1 VMKLKRRQLSGRD
14 MAIETAEV
22 LVKVIGAAKGN
33 NPNLLITEVQDI
45 GRRLEEAGGTG
56 ELIVGNICRRVLFI
70 IRDEYATLIQASKAA
85 ESEDSAKAV
94 TARHPSLGDV
104 LEGDLALPGANRV
117 WTDDVPQHFKSVVVE
132 SIKELVKEIESIKE
146 HVADQVS
153 KP

>member
-1 VMKLKRRQLSGRD
+1 MKLKRRQLSGRD